1 MTPWDLAERFV
12 DDDVGASAPRPTGR
26 PLLCL
31 SDIHGDRAALEA
43 VLDAARHLQIE
54 GIVAAGDHC
63 LGGPDPFGVWQRLL
77 QLGATLVRGAS
88 DLALGTVHAGDV
100 RPQSAREEARL
111 LTFLRTQ
118 EALGEI
124 VCRKLAELPVT
135 AVVSLADTSGVMVM
149 HGSPNDDLRGL
160 LDDEHLADEVACVA
174 EDVLVVGA
182 THRGFERRVAKLLV
196 INAGSVGRSP
206 TRLQNARSAHAVLVQ
221 PFSDGVVRAYGR
233 DVPVSAAAV
242 RRAG

>member
-1 MTPWDLAERFV
+1 MS
-12 DDDVGASAPRPTGR
+12 DV
-26 PLLCL
+26 
-31 SDIHGDRAALEA
+31 HGDRHALEA
-43 VLDAARHLQIE
+43 VLDAARHLRLE

-63 LGGPDPFGVWQRLL
+63 LGGPDPFGVWQRLV

-88 DLALGTVHAGDV
+88 DLALGTVGAGEV
-100 RPQSAREEARL
+100 RPSSAREEARL
-111 LTFLRTQ
+111 VTFLRTR

-135 AVVSLADTSGVMVM
+135 AVVSLEDTSGVMVM

-182 THRGFERRVAKLLV
+182 THRGFERRLAKLLV
-196 INAGSVGRSP
+196 INAGSVGMSP
-206 TRLQNARSAHAVLVQ
+206 TRVRDARTAHAVLIQ
-221 PFSDGVVRAYGR
+221 PFGDGVVRAFAR
-233 DVPVSAAAV
+233 DVPVPAAAA
-242 RRAG
+242 RRAV

>member
-1 MTPWDLAERFV
+1 MNPWDPASRLV
-12 DDDVGASAPRPTGR
+12 DDDAATSPLRPSGR

-43 VLDAARHLQIE
+43 VLDATRHLRLG

-77 QLGATLVRGAS
+77 QLGATMVRGAS
-88 DLALGTVHAGDV
+88 DLALGTVRSLEV
-100 RPQSAREEARL
+100 NPKSAREEARL

-135 AVVSLADTSGVMVM
+135 AVVSLEDTSGVMV
-149 HGSPNDDLRGL
+149 
-160 LDDEHLADEVACVA
+160 LDRKS
-174 EDVLVVGA
+174 VV
-182 THRGFERRVAKLLV
+182 
-196 INAGSVGRSP
+196 
-206 TRLQNARSAHAVLVQ
+206 
-221 PFSDGVVRAYGR
+221 
-233 DVPVSAAAV
+233 
-242 RRAG
+242 

>member
-1 MTPWDLAERFV
+1 MNPWDPAERIV
-12 DDDVGASAPRPTGR
+12 DDDAGVSAPRPVGR

-43 VLDAARHLQIE
+43 VLDETRRIHLE

-77 QLGATLVRGAS
+77 QLGATMVRGAS
-88 DLALGTVHAGDV
+88 DLALGTVRAGDV
-100 RPQSAREEARL
+100 RPNSAREEARL

-124 VCRKLAELPVT
+124 VCRKLGELPVT
-135 AVVSLADTSGVMVM
+135 AVVSLEDTSGVMVM

-182 THRGFERRVAKLLV
+182 SHRGFERRVANLLV
-196 INAGSVGRSP
+196 INAGSVGMSP
-206 TRLQNARSAHAVLVQ
+206 TRQRDSRTARAVLVQ
-221 PFSDGVVRAYGR
+221 PFDDGVVRAFAR
-233 DVPVSAAAV
+233 DVVVPAAV
-242 RRAG
+242 ARRAG

>member
-1 MTPWDLAERFV
+1 MNPWDPAGRFV
-12 DDDVGASAPRPTGR
+12 DDDAAASAPRAAGR

-31 SDIHGDRAALEA
+31 SDVHGDRLALEA
-43 VLDAARHLQIE
+43 VLDATRHLRLE

-77 QLGATLVRGAS
+77 QLGATMVRGAS
-88 DLALGTVHAGDV
+88 DLALGTVRTV
-100 RPQSAREEARL
+100 EVTPKSAREEARL

-124 VCRKLAELPVT
+124 VCRKLADLPVT
-135 AVVSLADTSGVMVM
+135 AVVSLEDTSGVMVM

-174 EDVLVVGA
+174 EDVLVVGGS
-182 THRGFERRVAKLLV
+182 HRGFERRLDHLLV
-196 INAGSVGRSP
+196 INAGSEGVSP
-206 TRLQNARSAHAVLVQ
+206 LRVRGSRTAHAVLVQ
-221 PFSDGVVRAYGR
+221 PFRDGVVRAFPR
-233 DVPVSAAAV
+233 DVPVPAV
-242 RRAG
+242 EARRVG